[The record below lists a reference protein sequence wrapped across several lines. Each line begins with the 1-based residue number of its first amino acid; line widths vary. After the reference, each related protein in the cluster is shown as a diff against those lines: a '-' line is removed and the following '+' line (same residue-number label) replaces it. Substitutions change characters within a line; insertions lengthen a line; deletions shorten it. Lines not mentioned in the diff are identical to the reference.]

1 LQGKAGVLPGEWPA
15 SETPAF
21 GRCGFPNPGSSPGV
35 EAAPDGCLVDQTAV
49 HSARGRPVTVGP
61 SDEDNAMSDNGLLIG
76 AAVGS
81 GIAAQTAELGGAD
94 LLLAVNAGR
103 MRNMGAPSIA
113 SMLPCHSATA
123 MTEAF
128 AAREILPRVS
138 VPVLLGVTCWDPE
151 IDPASVVERMS
162 EQGFAG
168 AVNFPNAALMPRAMR
183 QVLDRGGRGAQ
194 CEIDILAR
202 VQVAGHMALFY
213 CGTKDHARAAA
224 KAGIDMILLNFGW
237 NAGGSLGHARRAS
250 LEEVGLIARDYAALI
265 RRIHPHAR
273 ILLEGGPVVSAEDL
287 GHVATVAS
295 LDGYVGGSTL
305 DRVPY
310 EESVTNRIA
319 SYRQA
324 GLQRGRLT
332 QRQQELQTW
341 GARHGLVG
349 RSQPMLG
356 CLGHIEALSGV
367 TRSIA
372 VTVEPGTPLG
382 PVLSAL
388 DRKGRDAPQIDAVGD
403 PGTHVSRRLFGRDH
417 LGGYEDG
424 LLTVPGGETVV
435 LRDIHRSLPSL
446 QRRLARS
453 LANGALVTSRRR
465 RRMTVTARLV
475 FVFGRGADEPAL
487 PTELNPDLAALLSGW
502 VLRIPPLRQR
512 MEDLPAVMSALASG
526 VGLSEGDLPPLS
538 VGAVQR
544 LRRHGWP
551 GNETELER
559 RIGRL
564 AARGTGDE
572 VTATEISGLLE
583 AGEAAEAKAESATGL
598 EKRRIVDALWRN
610 DFHRERTAE
619 ALHISRKTLYNKM
632 ARLGLNE

>member
-1 LQGKAGVLPGEWPA
+1 
-15 SETPAF
+15 
-21 GRCGFPNPGSSPGV
+21 
-35 EAAPDGCLVDQTAV
+35 
-49 HSARGRPVTVGP
+49 
-61 SDEDNAMSDNGLLIG
+61 MSDNGLLIG

-128 AAREILPRVS
+128 AAREVLPRVS
-138 VPVLLGVTCWDPE
+138 IPVLLGVNCWDSA
-151 IDPASVVERMS
+151 IDPDSVIERLS

-183 QVLDRGGRGAQ
+183 QVLDRAGRGVR
-194 CEIDILAR
+194 CEIDLLAR
-202 VQVAGHMALFY
+202 VQAAGHTALFY

-224 KAGIDMILLNFGW
+224 EAGINMILLNFGW

-250 LEEVGLIARDYAALI
+250 LEEVGLVARDYAALI
-265 RRIHPHAR
+265 RRIHPGAH

-295 LDGYVGGSTL
+295 VDGYVGGSTL
-305 DRVPY
+305 DRLPY
-310 EESVTNRIA
+310 EQSVANRIA

-324 GLQRGRLT
+324 GLQQGRLT
-332 QRQQELQTW
+332 QRQQELLTW

-349 RSQPMLG
+349 RSKTMLG
-356 CLGHIEALSGV
+356 CLGHIEALSGMS
-367 TRSIA
+367 RSIA
-372 VTVEPGTPLG
+372 VTVEGGTPLG

-388 DRKGRDAPQIDAVGD
+388 DRSGRDAPQIDAVGD

-417 LGGYEDG
+417 AGGYEDG
-424 LLTVPGGETVV
+424 LLTVPAGETVV
-435 LRDIHRSLPSL
+435 VRDIHRSLPSL

-453 LANGALVTSRRR
+453 LANGSLVTSRRR
-465 RRMTVTARLV
+465 RRMRVTARII

-487 PTELNPDLAALLSGW
+487 PNDLHPDLAELLSGW
-502 VLRIPPLRQR
+502 VLRFPPLRQR
-512 MEDLPAVMSALASG
+512 IEDLPAVMSVLESG

-544 LRRHGWP
+544 LRRHVWP

-559 RIGRL
+559 LIGRL

-572 VTATEISGLLE
+572 VSATEISGLLD
-583 AGEAAEAKAESATGL
+583 AGEAAEARAESASDL
-598 EKRRIVDALWRN
+598 EKRRIVEALWRN
-610 DFHRERTAE
+610 DFHRGRTAE
-619 ALHISRKTLYNKM
+619 ALHISRKILYNKM
-632 ARLGLNE
+632 ARLGLSD